1 MKQIRKLLCFV
12 LVTLSVTSIAS
23 AATDY
28 TFETDDTPEY
38 YPSTSYEEIYGSLY
52 NYGGPN
58 IVDYQTTRSRNWS
71 MGPSQQRRRGSW
83 KKLCFP
89 GCRPASARHPAA
101 DMVFREG
108 PMVFPKASPRYRN
121 CRRCSRTSRIS
132 NISLPP
138 IPAWRGWSVK
148 TAA

>member
-1 MKQIRKLLCFV
+1 MKRIRKLLCFV

-58 IVDYQTTRSRNWS
+58 IVDYQ
-71 MGPSQQRRRGSW
+71 
-83 KKLCFP
+83 
-89 GCRPASARHPAA
+89 
-101 DMVFREG
+101 
-108 PMVFPKASPRYRN
+108 
-121 CRRCSRTSRIS
+121 
-132 NISLPP
+132 
-138 IPAWRGWSVK
+138 IPELE
-148 TAA
+148 